1 MNKKKTISDC
11 IRILTTIGILS
22 GGVYYTNQAKIKEE
36 NYRKDLIT
44 QIEEIEDRRGNNGGN
59 GKLDYDEF
67 ANVYQVID
75 EATSRTINLSFDSM
89 LPLRKLTA
97 SELETYLNNVGDYE
111 KY

>member
-44 QIEEIEDRRGNNGGN
+44 QIEEIEDRRGNMEEMEN
-59 GKLDYDEF
+59 
-67 ANVYQVID
+67 
-75 EATSRTINLSFDSM
+75 
-89 LPLRKLTA
+89 
-97 SELETYLNNVGDYE
+97 
-111 KY
+111 